1 MEYLKEDCEFLK
13 RCDTFQA
20 SGTEDGRVEMTL
32 AENLLQ
38 NISWLGVNVTPATTE
53 LPYFPIEK
61 RPETYIVPIVFFFIF
76 VVGATGNGALV
87 FMFLKYPNMR
97 NVPNTYILSLALGD
111 LLVVIFAVPFVSII
125 YVTETWPYGE
135 FICKLSEFM
144 RDVSVGVTVFTL
156 TALSAERYYAI
167 VDPVGKRAGAV
178 ARRTTTV
185 ATIFIWLLAVIFALP
200 ALIFSYLRHQD
211 TAKGEI
217 VVCYPFPPL
226 LGKFYPKI
234 NVVSKLTVYYLLPL
248 LTISTFY
255 LLMARHLMQA
265 AAPLPGE
272 AQHQRQQHQRHVAAR
287 RKVAKLVF
295 AFVIIFAVC
304 YFPNHVF
311 LMWFYFNPNMDSDY
325 NQFWNNFRW
334 IGFCLG
340 FVNSCINPIALYCI
354 SGTFRKN
361 FNRHLFCCL
370 CPEAAQ
376 GRVWTTFHFHSSGHH
391 FISTVRKTDN
401 FDMSTMN
408 GPEKTAV

>member
-1 MEYLKEDCEFLK
+1 MGMLEECVGPEGACGGPDNRSLL
-13 RCDTFQA
+13 A
-20 SGTEDGRVEMTL
+20 STE
-32 AENLLQ
+32 
-38 NISWLGVNVTPATTE
+38 P
-53 LPYFPIEK
+53 PYFPIHE

-76 VVGATGNGALV
+76 VVGVAGNGTLV
-87 FMFLKYPNMR
+87 FMFAKYPNMR

-125 YVTETWPYGE
+125 YVTEKWPFGE
-135 FICKLSEFM
+135 VICRVSEFM
-144 RDVSVGVTVFTL
+144 RDTSVGVTVFTL
-156 TALSAERYYAI
+156 TALSADRYMAI

-178 ARRTTTV
+178 AHRSTMAVTAV
-185 ATIFIWLLAVIFALP
+185 IWVLAVVLAAP
-200 ALIFSYLRHQD
+200 AGIFSNLRAAG
-211 TAKGEI
+211 TGNGEI
-217 VVCYPFPPL
+217 VVCYPFHPL
-226 LGKFYPKI
+226 LGPSYPRI
-234 NVVSKLTVYYLLPL
+234 NVVAKFAVYYLLPL
-248 LTISTFY
+248 LIITTFY

-265 AAPLPGE
+265 AASLPGE
-272 AQHQRQQHQRHVAAR
+272 AQHQRHYVRHVAAR
-287 RKVAKLVF
+287 RKVAKLVL
-295 AFVIIFAVC
+295 AFVVIFAIC

-311 LMWFYFNPNMDSDY
+311 LLWFYFNPNVERDY
-325 NQFWNNFRW
+325 NHFWNAFRW

-340 FVNSCINPIALYCI
+340 FINSCINPIALYCI

-376 GRVWTTFHFHSSGHH
+376 SRTWTTFHFHSSGQH